1 MFKSARFCQLLL
13 CLSLLSLAEFDAAIA
28 LAQSPHN
35 VILFIPDGLRPES
48 VNPTIAPT
56 FARVRDQGVRF
67 ANSHSIFPTLTMV
80 NSAAMGTSQPGP
92 GSLCDQSTKSIRRSS
107 AFCRHQRNAPPTK
120 PMSTPATIAVTQTC
134 TEPRMESSG

>member
-1 MFKSARFCQLLL
+1 MFKSARFCHFLL
-13 CLSLLSLAEFDAAIA
+13 CLSLFSLAGFDAVIA

-80 NSAAMGTSQPGP
+80 NSAAMGTSHFPAIWVIMQIR
-92 GSLCDQSTKSIRRSS
+92 STWVFRYR
-107 AFCRHQRNAPPTK
+107 ARTTA
-120 PMSTPATIAVTQTC
+120 
-134 TEPRMESSG
+134 